1 MLLRVLMAAIA
12 MLSLMSC
19 GPKENKSDA
28 TVLKAITLPGGQVI
42 QAELMMRR
50 EDMMRGMMF
59 RKSLAPDRGL
69 FFVHGRMGR
78 YSYWMHNVQVPLDII
93 WMDKEHTIVEISPNT
108 PACPEK
114 DPVNCPQYGGHVDS
128 AFVLE
133 LAGGMAAKYGLA
145 VGQKLS
151 F

>member
-1 MLLRVLMAAIA
+1 MLLRVLMLVSGMFFLAGCR
-12 MLSLMSC
+12 SET
-19 GPKENKSDA
+19 PRSDA

-59 RKSLAPDRGL
+59 RTSLAPDRGL

-78 YSYWMHNVQVPLDII
+78 YGYWMHNVRVPLDII
-93 WMDKEHTIVEISPNT
+93 WLDKEHRIVEISPNT
-108 PACPEK
+108 PGCLET
-114 DPVNCPQYGGHVDS
+114 DPVKCPHYGGTVDS

-145 VGQKLS
+145 VGQTLS

>member
-1 MLLRVLMAAIA
+1 MLLRVLLVGFA
-12 MLSLMSC
+12 MLSLTMC
-19 GPKENKSDA
+19 GSNDGGSDA
-28 TVLKAITLPGGQVI
+28 TVRKAITLPGGQVI

-59 RKSLAPDRGL
+59 RTSLAPDRGL
-69 FFVHGRMGR
+69 FFVHGRAGK
-78 YSYWMHNVQVPLDII
+78 YSYWMHNVRVPLDII
-93 WMDKEHTIVEISPNT
+93 WIDKEHRIVEISPDT
-108 PACPEK
+108 PGCLEK
-114 DPVNCPQYGGHVDS
+114 DPVKCPQYGGKVDS
-128 AFVLE
+128 SFVLE